1 MEPAQIA
8 ILVAIAVVVIALI
21 AWVIITRGVL
31 AKKRDRVDDDWGTVQ
46 VQLKRRAD
54 LIPGLSDA
62 VREYAGDDNRAFA
75 DAEQAREATLSAS
88 SPTMMS
94 EAENQLQGSMRGLFG
109 VAQAYP
115 QLTSASHFVHLQ
127 SDLVQTEDKI
137 QAARR
142 RYNGSVRDYNAAIKR
157 FPNNLLT
164 GMFHHSPREFFEVAD
179 RAAIAEPPRVQ
190 F

>member
-8 ILVAIAVVVIALI
+8 ILVAIAVVIVALI
-21 AWVIITRGVL
+21 AWVFVTRGIL
-31 AKKRDRVDDDWGTVQ
+31 SKKRNRVDEDWDAIQ

-54 LIPGLSDA
+54 LIPGLAEA
-62 VREYAGDDNRAFA
+62 VREYADGNNRAFA
-75 DAEQAREATLSAS
+75 DADQARAATLSAS
-88 SPTMMS
+88 SPTQMS
-94 EAENQLQGSMRGLFG
+94 EAENRLQGSMRALFG

-142 RYNGSVRDYNAAIKR
+142 RYNGSVRDYNASVKR
-157 FPNNLLT
+157 FPNKMLA
-164 GMFHHSPREFFEVAD
+164 GMFNHSQREFFEVAD

>member
-8 ILVAIAVVVIALI
+8 ILVAIAVVLIALI
-21 AWVIITRGVL
+21 AWIFITRSVL
-31 AKKRDRVDDDWGTVQ
+31 AKKRDRVDDDWGAIQ

-54 LIPGLSDA
+54 LLPGLSDA
-62 VREYAGDDNRAFA
+62 VREYVDEDNRVFR
-75 DAEQAREATLSAS
+75 DAEQARAATLDAS
-88 SPTMMS
+88 SPTAMS
-94 EAENQLQGSMRGLFG
+94 DAENGLQGAMRALFG
-109 VAQAYP
+109 VAQAHP

-137 QAARR
+137 QASRR
-142 RYNGSVRDYNAAIKR
+142 RYNSSVRTYNAAVKR
-157 FPNNLLT
+157 FPNKLVA
-164 GMFHHSPREFFEVAD
+164 GMFHHEPREFFEVAD